1 MIKEILFKDLS
12 YQIIGACFKV
22 HASLGC
28 GLPEICYQNALSVEF
43 KLRSIPYT
51 EQEEFNIFYKDFS
64 CGHFHADFIIDDK
77 IILELKSKESIT
89 SDHYAQLFTYLRAT
103 KLKVGYIINFKLK
116 SLQFKRLIL

>member
-28 GLPEICYQNALSVEF
+28 GLPEICYQHALGVEF
-43 KLRSIPYT
+43 KLQNIPFI
-51 EQEEFNIFYKDFS
+51 EQQEFAIIYKDHY
-64 CGHFHADFIIDDK
+64 CGRFHADFVIDDK